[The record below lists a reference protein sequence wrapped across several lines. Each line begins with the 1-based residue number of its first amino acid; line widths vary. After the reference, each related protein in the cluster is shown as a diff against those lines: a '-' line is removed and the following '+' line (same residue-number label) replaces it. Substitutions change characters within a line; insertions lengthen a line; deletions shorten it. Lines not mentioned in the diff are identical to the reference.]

1 MSLTFPV
8 LLSIVIRKDEHQL
21 TKICNLFPITVFR
34 GAHLNLL
41 LSVCDL
47 ASIVLFGLA
56 VYSLIDE
63 TLGHNSLWKK
73 KCEWKHNVL
82 EMHILYCQFRIVYV
96 AHWTLEKH
104 LNDNRCLYIASSFF
118 TVNMTV
124 GENIKQVI
132 GGSEWQWTSVKTQK
146 QAETLML
153 LRGMGNSMKG
163 FSLLSSSIQNNGCSK
178 ITVRSCQVSFLGLR
192 RWRANI

>member
-63 TLGHNSLWKK
+63 TLGQNSLWKK
-73 KCEWKHNVL
+73 NVN
-82 EMHILYCQFRIVYV
+82 ENTMYWRCIYCIANSGLFMWHTELWRNTSMTIGVY
-96 AHWTLEKH
+96 
-104 LNDNRCLYIASSFF
+104 I
-118 TVNMTV
+118 
-124 GENIKQVI
+124 
-132 GGSEWQWTSVKTQK
+132 
-146 QAETLML
+146 
-153 LRGMGNSMKG
+153 
-163 FSLLSSSIQNNGCSK
+163 
-178 ITVRSCQVSFLGLR
+178 
-192 RWRANI
+192 